1 MTTSGAAKR
10 LPAGRSARRSGGE
23 RKPREERW
31 TELIEIATKVFYEKG
46 YDGASLQDIADRLGM
61 LKGSLYYYIQSKEDL
76 LFNVIGAVHKEGLAV
91 VQERAGAPGGPLA
104 RLENVIRGH
113 VEHTCRNLV
122 PTAVFLHEL
131 AALPAERRREILG
144 SEHAYQ
150 GVFRDL
156 VEQGQAAGE
165 VRADLDPR
173 LAALSILGSTNW
185 VYRWF
190 RPDGS
195 FTPDQIGAELAGV
208 AVRGIATESAP
219 KARPPR
225 R

>member
-1 MTTSGAAKR
+1 MVR
-10 LPAGRSARRSGGE
+10 QPAGRSARRSGGE

-31 TELIEIATKVFYEKG
+31 VELINVATQVFYEKG

-76 LFNVIGAVHKEGLAV
+76 LFDVISAVHKEGLAV
-91 VQERAGAPGGPLA
+91 IRARSEVAGDPLE
-104 RLENVIRGH
+104 RLESVIVGH

-131 AALPAERRREILG
+131 SSLPEERRREVLG

-156 VEQGQAAGE
+156 IEKAQAEGL

-173 LAALSILGSTNW
+173 LAALSVLGSTNW

-190 RPDGS
+190 RPGGAFS
-195 FTPDQIGAELAGV
+195 PEQIGSELAEM
-208 AVRGIATESAP
+208 AIRGIATEDGLAQRSA
-219 KARPPR
+219 A
-225 R
+225 

>member
-1 MTTSGAAKR
+1 VR
-10 LPAGRSARRSGGE
+10 QPAGRSARRSGGE

-31 TELIEIATKVFYEKG
+31 AELIEVATQVFYEKG

-76 LFNVIGAVHKEGLAV
+76 LFDVISSVHKQGLEV
-91 VQERAGAPGGPLA
+91 VRGKADVPGGPLDK
-104 RLENVIRGH
+104 LESVILGH

-131 AALPAERRREILG
+131 SALPTERRQEILG
-144 SEHAYQ
+144 TEHAYQ

-156 VEQGQAAGE
+156 VERGQAAGE

-190 RPDGS
+190 RPGGT
-195 FTPDQIGAELAGV
+195 FTPEQIGAEMAEM
-208 AVRGIATESAP
+208 AIRGIATDAAL
-219 KARPPR
+219 KARSA
-225 R
+225 